1 MTAKQDDT
9 SKLVMRIIISVCG
22 VALMFIGSSVDR
34 RIGRIEESLA
44 TMQKVSDID
53 GTTFKV
59 KFTINDARLI
69 DLETRMRNAEI
80 SQKRNSKEIDHI
92 NEN

>member
-22 VALMFIGSSVDR
+22 VALMFIGTSVNQ
-34 RIGRIEESLA
+34 RIGRIEDSLSA
-44 TMQKVSDID
+44 IQKAADID

-59 KFTINDARLI
+59 KFTINDARLM

-80 SQKRNSKEIDHI
+80 SQQRNTKQIDHI
-92 NEN
+92 SEN